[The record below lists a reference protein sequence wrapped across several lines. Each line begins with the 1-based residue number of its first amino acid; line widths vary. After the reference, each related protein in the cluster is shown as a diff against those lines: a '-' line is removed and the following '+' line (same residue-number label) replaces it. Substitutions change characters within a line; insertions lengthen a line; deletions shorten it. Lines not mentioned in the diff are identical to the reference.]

1 MILDSRYPDRR
12 ILRTRTTIVDAFVSL
27 IFEKGFS
34 AISVKDITTGAD
46 VNRSTFYAHY
56 QDKYDLLDKLIKEKL
71 EDLSHL
77 IRPDHPSALTYT
89 GSFDEPDPFF
99 MVLFTHLTDN
109 KRFYQAML
117 TKLEPEHFTLK
128 LYEVIRESFY
138 AKISNMKMEQKL
150 SVPLD
155 ILLNYSSSS
164 VMGVILNWINDPTMY
179 TPQYMALQ
187 LTRLTMLGTY
197 RTMGLFD

>member
-1 MILDSRYPDRR
+1 MIQDSRYTDRR

-27 IFEKGFS
+27 VFEKGFS

-56 QDKYDLLDKLIKEKL
+56 EDKYDLLDKLITEKL
-71 EDLSHL
+71 EELSHL
-77 IRPDHPSALTYT
+77 IRPDHPSALAYT
-89 GSFDEPDPFF
+89 GSFDEPDPIFI
-99 MVLFTHLTDN
+99 VLFTHLTDN

-117 TKLEPEHFTLK
+117 TKLAPENFTIK

-138 AKISNMKMEQKL
+138 ARIANMKMEQKL

>member
-1 MILDSRYPDRR
+1 MMQDSRHPDRR
-12 ILRTRTTIVDAFVSL
+12 IHKTRTTIVDAFVSL

-34 AISVKDITTGAD
+34 AISVKDITTCAD

-56 QDKYDLLDKLIKEKL
+56 QDKFDLREKL
-71 EDLSHL
+71 TQEKLGELSRL
-77 IRPDHPSALTYT
+77 IHPEHAGALMYN
-89 GSFDEPDPFF
+89 GNFDEPDPFF
-99 MVLFTHLTDN
+99 IELFTHLTEN

-117 TKLEPEHFTLK
+117 TRLEPEIFTIK

-138 AKISNMKMEQKL
+138 ARIANRKMEQKL

-164 VMGVILNWINDPTMY
+164 VMGVILNWVNDPTMY

-187 LTRLTMLGTY
+187 LTRLTMLGIY
-197 RTMGLFD
+197 RTMGLFE